1 MALRFSRGMFCWLSV
16 LVWAVVFGSSSPA
29 QNRDDAVSNPT
40 AGTVTAEPAR
50 FLNEVSS
57 NAVVFPT
64 TTKNRLGWRM
74 VVRVASSLT
83 ADTMR
88 VEMSFSTTGGPT
100 TADLN
105 LELRLTPSTTG
116 HSPPQS
122 SLRASVPF
130 RIPEGTSQTRLA
142 RHLPK
147 SSFGNF
153 YVVEILEGGRPVP
166 GCRSSVGDPITY
178 RDSAMYVNQN
188 LQMRFNALWVR
199 SDVDDSTRPQSLKT
213 WALSH
218 GGYPYHSTA
227 SPDEWMQMIESG
239 YGGDTSSNFAAV
251 GLDTL
256 PLDWRAYQPYDAV
269 LMHGEDWRSLSE
281 KSPAAATA
289 LRQWVQLGG
298 VLILRGVNAED
309 VEALP
314 AERYQ
319 TASRESLAEAS
330 IQVQQTAAH
339 YDAMA
344 DPNSELYSREMSY
357 IVSTTESRAQW
368 DEWFPEAA
376 KELRQSLRD
385 YPTTLASQE
394 NGVQGRAEVAGTII
408 YLGTPEKAAPE
419 KGSGTVSE
427 ERATEPGIETLQW
440 AAALELMG
448 WKHSRLIR
456 SGADPILGSQRFFQ
470 WVIPGVSQPPVY
482 TFMGLLG
489 VFVVLVGPVAYRKTA
504 KAGRSYLM
512 FAIAPVLA
520 IATTVALLGYGVV
533 ADGFGTRARIRQI
546 TWVDGAT
553 GEGGTRSRSTYFAGI
568 RPSQGLTF
576 PGDSEVTLYP
586 DNQTRGWEARVDD
599 RFESRGLVT
608 ATEDALVFNRD
619 FLPSRQQR
627 QFVVHRPVSRWG
639 QVRIGENLSDEP
651 LPVVLSP
658 TAANSNNPA
667 NVALD
672 EEKLTGP
679 ASVVV
684 HCDANTPLREI
695 IICDPER
702 RYYFAEFVDAG
713 ASTIAVQI
721 TKKHASER
729 LGEMYKRQWLISTVV
744 QRRETNSAFNRS
756 IENEM
761 SDLVSE
767 RLNQIDSVVKPTDGV
782 FEFELQ
788 QRLQLQSDLPPN
800 SFLALADI
808 DDDAVAIEGTQVTD
822 SIHYV
827 MGSLP

>member
-1 MALRFSRGMFCWLSV
+1 MALRFTRGMFWWLGV
-16 LVWAVVFGSSSPA
+16 LVWAVVCGSSLPA
-29 QNRDDAVSNPT
+29 QNRDDALPNS
-40 AGTVTAEPAR
+40 AADTVTAEPSY
-50 FLNEVSS
+50 FLNENSS
-57 NAVVFPT
+57 NVVVFPT
-64 TTKNRLGWRM
+64 TARNRLGWRV

-88 VEMSFSTTGGPT
+88 VEMDFSTTGGPT

-105 LELRLTPSTTG
+105 LELRLTPSSTG
-116 HSPPQS
+116 HAPPQS

-130 RIPEGTSQTRLA
+130 RIPEGTSQTRFA

-166 GCRSSVGDPITY
+166 GCRSSVGDSITY
-178 RDSAMYVNQN
+178 RESAMYVNQS
-188 LQMRFNALWVR
+188 LQMRFSALWVR
-199 SDVDDSTRPQSLKT
+199 SDVDESTRPQSLKT

-239 YGGDTSSNFAAV
+239 NGGDMSSNFAAIEPRS
-251 GLDTL
+251 L

-289 LRQWVQLGG
+289 LRQWIQLGG

-309 VEALP
+309 VETLP

-319 TASRESLAEAS
+319 TASREALAEAS

-339 YDAMA
+339 YDAMS

-368 DEWFPEAA
+368 DEWFPKAA
-376 KELRQSLRD
+376 EELRQSLRD
-385 YPTTLASQE
+385 YPTTWASQK

-408 YLGTPEKAAPE
+408 YLGTPKKVSGTFSEEDAPE
-419 KGSGTVSE
+419 S
-427 ERATEPGIETLQW
+427 GIETLQW
-440 AAALELMG
+440 AAAVELMG
-448 WKHSRLIR
+448 WKHSRLLR
-456 SGADPILGSQRFFQ
+456 SGVDPILGSQRFFQ

-512 FAIAPVLA
+512 FAIAPLLA
-520 IATTVALLGYGVV
+520 IATTVALLGYGVI
-533 ADGFGTRARIRQI
+533 ADGFGTRGRIRQI

-553 GEGGTRSRSTYFAGI
+553 GEGGTRTRSTYFAGI
-568 RPSQGLTF
+568 RPSQGLAF

-586 DNQTRGWEARVDD
+586 DNQTRGWESRIDD

-608 ATEDALVFNRD
+608 ATDDGLVFNRD

-639 QVRIGENLSDEP
+639 QVRISENLSGEP
-651 LPVVLSP
+651 LPVVQSP
-658 TAANSNNPA
+658 MAANANNA
-667 NVALD
+667 ASVALD
-672 EEKLTGP
+672 EQKLTGP

-684 HCDANTPLREI
+684 HCDANMPLREI
-695 IICDPER
+695 IVCDPER
-702 RYYFAEFVDAG
+702 RYYFAESVDAN
-713 ASTIAVQI
+713 ASAVAVQI

-744 QRRETNSAFNRS
+744 QRRQTNSAFNQS

-808 DDDAVAIEGTQVTD
+808 DNDAVAIEGTQVTD